1 MATLTSD
8 NGGLAVRP
16 AIADDG
22 AVVWHLWLALQAL
35 HAEADPTNYRPA
47 ADQAGFQ
54 DYFKSVLLG
63 DEWDPLVAERN
74 GKVVGYIV
82 LREIEREPDLLHCAR
97 HWLEIEHLSV
107 AEGERRMGVAT
118 ALLEQ
123 ARLVARRRGIH
134 RLKVGVRAFNAPAV
148 EAYKRLGF
156 EHAFHRM
163 NLVLNHERDD

>member
-1 MATLTSD
+1 MATSISD
-8 NGGLAVRP
+8 KGGWAVRP
-16 AIADDG
+16 ALADDG
-22 AVVWHLWLALQAL
+22 AVVWHLWEALQAL
-35 HAEADPTNYRPA
+35 HAEADPTNYRPP

-54 DYFKSVLLG
+54 DYFKCVLLG
-63 DEWDPLVAERN
+63 DDWHPLVAERN

-107 AEGERRMGVAT
+107 AEGERRIGVAT

-123 ARLVARRRGIH
+123 ARLIARRRGIN
-134 RLKVGVRAFNAPAV
+134 RIEVGVRAFNAPAV

-156 EHAFHRM
+156 EHAFHHMSLALDHGR
-163 NLVLNHERDD
+163 ED